1 MKYSK
6 ALFLAAAFFLA
17 ITGFGQERFPIAES
31 VMPPTR
37 IEALESSQGVLLVKS
52 FSEIGSL
59 RTAGGVVVIEALDLL
74 AVKSQKHEFGV
85 VLEFPR
91 PGSSRRDGVAYVD
104 YEEIDALLQS
114 MEELARSG
122 ESPTRL
128 PNFEASY
135 TTRDDISFKVF
146 NRQSGEISSSIEF
159 ERGTRGSIYLSLN
172 DFAKARQ
179 IIANAKIK
187 LDSLKQ

>member
-1 MKYSK
+1 M
-6 ALFLAAAFFLA
+6 
-17 ITGFGQERFPIAES
+17 
-31 VMPPTR
+31 
-37 IEALESSQGVLLVKS
+37 
-52 FSEIGSL
+52 
-59 RTAGGVVVIEALDLL
+59 D
-74 AVKSQKHEFGV
+74 
-85 VLEFPR
+85 
-91 PGSSRRDGVAYVD
+91 
-104 YEEIDALLQS
+104 
-114 MEELARSG
+114 ELARSG

-146 NRQSGEISSSIEF
+146 NRQSGEISSSIGF

-179 IIANAKIK
+179 IIANAKLK

>member
-1 MKYSK
+1 MKYLK
-6 ALFLAAAFFLA
+6 GLLLTAAFFLA
-17 ITGFGQERFPIAES
+17 TPGFGQNRLPIAEGD
-31 VMPPTR
+31 VPTTKL
-37 IEALESSQGVLLVKS
+37 EALESSQGMVLLKS

-59 RTAGGVVVIEALDLL
+59 RTAGGSVVIEALDLM

-91 PGSSRRDGVAYVD
+91 LNTSRRDGVAYVD

-114 MEELARSG
+114 MDELARSG

-159 ERGTRGSIYLSLN
+159 EKGTRGSIYLSLN

-179 IIANAKIK
+179 ILANAKLK
-187 LDSLKQ
+187 LDSLRQ

>member
-1 MKYSK
+1 MKYLK
-6 ALFLAAAFFLA
+6 GMLLTAAFFLA
-17 ITGFGQERFPIAES
+17 TPGFGQNRLPIAEGEL
-31 VMPPTR
+31 PPTR
-37 IEALESSQGVLLVKS
+37 IEALESSQGVLLLKS

-91 PGSSRRDGVAYVD
+91 PANSRRDGVAYVD

-114 MEELARSG
+114 MDELARSG
-122 ESPTRL
+122 ESQTRL

-159 ERGTRGSIYLSLN
+159 ERGIRGSINLSLN

-179 IIANAKIK
+179 IIANAKLK

>member
-1 MKYSK
+1 MKYLK
-6 ALFLAAAFFLA
+6 GLLLTAAFFLA
-17 ITGFGQERFPIAES
+17 SPGFGQERFPMAEN

-37 IEALESSQGVLLVKS
+37 IEELESSQRVLLVKS

-59 RTAGGVVVIEALDLL
+59 RTAGGVVVIKALDLL
-74 AVKSQKHEFGV
+74 AVKSQKREFGV

-91 PGSSRRDGVAYVD
+91 PSSSRRDGVAYID

-114 MEELARSG
+114 MDELARSG
-122 ESPTRL
+122 ENPTRL

-146 NRQSGEISSSIEF
+146 NRQRGEINSSIEF
-159 ERGTRGSIYLSLN
+159 ERGARGSIYLSLN

-179 IIANAKIK
+179 IIANAK
-187 LDSLKQ
+187 L